1 MTSARACQRPRLTV
15 KIGRY
20 IRNIVPL
27 RRLNALQMNTTASK
41 ILSTVSE
48 YMGSNMTLRTNNLD
62 YGLVIKAGEFVFVK
76 NDSTEDWIARVE
88 RVCGEKRKLYV
99 RWMREDGQEIVMG
112 DEFAWLSVDTIQ
124 DLVQPRPQVHSPII
138 EEYWMYKTAPNRP
151 SLSPLRGE
159 HAPLQTG
166 SAENSKSNTTES
178 IFRQTPFSD
187 CDIEWTTWYPID
199 NLEGDAHPVPGM
211 TTKTRLPPLQL
222 RESRQWNLPPLW
234 EVLGCY
240 RHHPPVI
247 LFATGYQSTK

>member
-1 MTSARACQRPRLTV
+1 
-15 KIGRY
+15 
-20 IRNIVPL
+20 
-27 RRLNALQMNTTASK
+27 MNTTASK

-48 YMGSNMTLRTNNLD
+48 YKSSNMTLRTDNLG

-88 RVCGEKRKLYV
+88 RVCGKKRKLYV
-99 RWMREDGQEIVMG
+99 RWMREDGQEIVMD

-138 EEYWMYKTAPNRP
+138 EECWMYKTAINRP

-187 CDIEWTTWYPID
+187 CDIAGSTWYPID
-199 NLEGDAHPVPGM
+199 NLEGDAHPVPEM

-247 LFATGYQSTK
+247 LFATGYQSTKKQLDCKV